1 MLQKVKKKNMVV
13 PKMNVYINYIYIKDI
28 FLGGRRNYYFTK
40 THHFLVVNKTK
51 KQIYQKS
58 KNKCYFTI
66 LGEVFKK
73 KLVNH
78 NFVSPF
84 GKLF

>member
-51 KQIYQKS
+51 NEYIKNQKTNAIS
-58 KNKCYFTI
+58 
-66 LGEVFKK
+66 
-73 KLVNH
+73 
-78 NFVSPF
+78 
-84 GKLF
+84 LF